1 MTKECEYCGQQVL
14 VPNDSV
20 DGWEM
25 CRCAG
30 ARIRQ
35 RYEDMTNEGD
45 ELIDE
50 IFNAPEEDCGFPP
63 VDGHVAELLRQL
75 MREIAQDAVVTVAV
89 GLKDGSKAA
98 MRINGSGE
106 LEISRSK
113 RRKIANST
121 NAH

>member
-1 MTKECEYCGQQVL
+1 MTKECEYCGQQVR

-25 CRCAG
+25 CRCAE
-30 ARIRQ
+30 ARQRQ
-35 RYEDMTNEGD
+35 RYESLVLEGA

-50 IFNAPEEDCGFPP
+50 IFAAPEEDCGFAP
-63 VDGHVAELLRQL
+63 VSEYGVDMLRGI
-75 MREIAQDAVVTVAV
+75 MREVAQQNVGAVTV
-89 GLKDGSKAA
+89 GLPDGSKAA